1 MVLYTN
7 LPMQTIHIDIHS
19 IVIGCVSRY
28 WYETVIIIVVICNK
42 HVGQAIASYVYIY
55 VLGIC

>member
-19 IVIGCVSRY
+19 IVTGSVSCH

-42 HVGQAIASYVYIY
+42 HVR
-55 VLGIC
+55 